1 VRRLV
6 TAAGFLFDV
15 DGTLVLSEDP
25 NTGAGGAHA
34 LSGASAVLGLL
45 RERGVPYACFTN
57 GTGQTPSALAAKLRG
72 LSLDVRD
79 SEMLTPASVAAT
91 YLTSQFSQTQTQTQ
105 TPPPRVLAFGTDGLL
120 EPLRAAGIDLA
131 PLDDAA
137 DVRAVLIGA
146 DPDFTYAKLTAAC
159 RAVWAGAPLLV
170 TSMAAY
176 FASSG
181 GRLPSTSGA
190 IAAGIRHVTGAEPIV
205 VGKPSPLVIEMAAR
219 ALRCEISD
227 LAVVGDDVRLEVR
240 MAREAGARSVLVLS
254 GTSSAA
260 DVETTPEQLRPD
272 LVIPV
277 IGDLLA
283 HLERN
288 QTSENQLTSEF

>member
-1 VRRLV
+1 V
-6 TAAGFLFDV
+6 TSRGFLFDL

-25 NTGAGGAHA
+25 NTGAGGARA

-45 RERGVPYACFTN
+45 RARGVAYACFTN
-57 GTGQTPSALAAKLRG
+57 GTGQTPAALAAKLRA
-72 LSLDVRD
+72 LNLDVRD
-79 SEMLTPASVAAT
+79 SEMLTPASVAAA
-91 YLTSQFSQTQTQTQ
+91 YLTSQFPSG
-105 TPPPRVLAFGTDGLL
+105 PVLAFGTLGLL
-120 EPLRAAGIDLA
+120 EPLRAAGVPLA
-131 PLDDAA
+131 SLEDAA

-146 DPDFTYAKLTAAC
+146 DPDFTYTKLTAAC
-159 RAVWAGAPLLV
+159 RAVWAGAPMLV

-205 VGKPSPLVIEMAAR
+205 VGKPSPLVIEMAAGT
-219 ALRCEISD
+219 LGCDVSD

-254 GTSSAA
+254 GTSTAA

-272 LVIPV
+272 VVIPV
-277 IGDLLA
+277 IGDLLN
-283 HLERN
+283 HLERT
-288 QTSENQLTSEF
+288 QRSEIS